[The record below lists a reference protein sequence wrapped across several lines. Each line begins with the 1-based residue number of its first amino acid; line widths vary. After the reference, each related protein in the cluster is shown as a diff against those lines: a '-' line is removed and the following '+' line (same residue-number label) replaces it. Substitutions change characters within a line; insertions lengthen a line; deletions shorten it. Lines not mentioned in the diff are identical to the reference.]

1 MASKRL
7 LIVSASMGAG
17 HDAAAAALTAQA
29 EAEGYEV
36 RTVDLLA
43 MPPHGQG
50 AFLRAFYHSMIS
62 IIPGL
67 YDWAMRTW
75 VHHPGLFVWLTRN
88 GGRSAEKPLLA
99 EIESFRP
106 DAVVAVYN
114 LAAQVLGR
122 LRTQG
127 RLATPVA
134 TYVTDP
140 GAHPYWVWPG
150 VDLHLAPMSDTAS
163 ALEQMG
169 AAVVKPVAPLI
180 AQRFLEPIDRSAARR
195 RLKLADDA
203 RVVLVNGGSWGV
215 GRVVAAARRLTVDA
229 DVVLV
234 LTGHGARLADRVGS
248 VSGAQPVP
256 WTRDVP
262 GVLAAAD
269 VVVDNA
275 GGTTCWEALAVGKP
289 IVVYRPIAGHGRINA
304 DALQRTG
311 LATRATTADELH
323 AAVMAAT
330 PPPGALVVFAGA
342 RAIDVVGTMV
352 REQVKVQ

>member
-17 HDAAAAALTAQA
+17 HDAAAAALAAQA
-29 EAEGYEV
+29 EADGYEV
-36 RTVDLLA
+36 RTVDLLG
-43 MPPHGQG
+43 MPRHGQG
-50 AFLRAFYHSMIS
+50 AFLRAFYHAMIAV
-62 IIPGL
+62 IPGL

-75 VHHPGLFVWLTRN
+75 VDHPRVFELITHN
-88 GGRSAEKPLLA
+88 GGRSSEKPLLA
-99 EIESFRP
+99 EVTDFRP
-106 DAVVAVYN
+106 DVVVAVYN

-127 RLATPVA
+127 RLSVPVA

-150 VDLHLAPMSDTAS
+150 VDLHLAPMSDTAA
-163 ALEQMG
+163 ALESMG

-180 AQRFLEPIDRSAARR
+180 ASRFLEPIDRVAARQR
-195 RLKLADDA
+195 WHLADAA

-215 GRVVAAARRLTVDA
+215 GPVVAAARRLTDDA

-234 LTGHGARLADRVGS
+234 LSGHSTKLADQLRHVAG
-248 VSGAQPVP
+248 VRAVP
-256 WTRDVP
+256 WTSDVP
-262 GVLAAAD
+262 GLLAAVD

-304 DALQRTG
+304 VALARTR
-311 LATRATTADELH
+311 LATCATTDDELH
-323 AAVMAAT
+323 EAVATAT
-330 PPPGALVVFAGA
+330 PPTAAPAIFAGE
-342 RAIDVVGTMV
+342 RAIDVLGTLW
-352 REQVKVQ
+352 

>member
-1 MASKRL
+1 MAPQRL

-17 HDAAAAALTAQA
+17 HDAAAAALAAQA
-29 EAEGYEV
+29 ASDGCQARV
-36 RTVDLLA
+36 VDLLA
-43 MPPHGQG
+43 MPRHGQG
-50 AFLRAFYHSMIS
+50 AFLRAFYHSMIAV
-62 IIPGL
+62 IPGL

-75 VHHPGLFVWLTRN
+75 VHHPRLFELITRG

-99 EIESFRP
+99 EVADFHP
-106 DAVVAVYN
+106 DVVVAVYN

-122 LRTQG
+122 LRSQG
-127 RLATPVA
+127 RLSVPVA

-150 VDLHLAPMSDTAS
+150 VDLHLAPMPDTAA
-163 ALEQMG
+163 ALEEMG

-180 AQRFLEPIDRSAARR
+180 AQQFFEPIDPEAARKR
-195 RLKLADDA
+195 WQLAGDA

-215 GRVVAAARRLTVDA
+215 GPVLAAATRLTEDA

-234 LTGHGARLADRVGS
+234 LSGHSERLAARLRHVAGVR
-248 VSGAQPVP
+248 AVP
-256 WTRDVP
+256 WTEDVP
-262 GVLAAAD
+262 GLLAAAD

-304 DALQRTG
+304 DALQRTR
-311 LATRATTADELH
+311 LATSATSDDELH
-323 AAVMAAT
+323 EAVRLAAPPSAAVE
-330 PPPGALVVFAGA
+330 VFAGA
-342 RAIDVVGTMV
+342 RAIDVLGTLI
-352 REQVKVQ
+352 

>member
-1 MASKRL
+1 MGSKRL

-29 EAEGYEV
+29 VAEGCEV
-36 RTVDLLA
+36 RTVDLLS
-43 MPPHGQG
+43 MPRHGQG
-50 AFLRAFYHSMIS
+50 AMLRAFYHAMIAVV
-62 IIPGL
+62 PGL

-75 VHHPGLFVWLTRN
+75 VTHPGIFELITHN

-99 EIESFRP
+99 EVADFHP

-127 RLATPVA
+127 RLSVPVA

-140 GAHPYWVWPG
+140 GAHPYWVWAG
-150 VDLHLAPMSDTAS
+150 VDLHLAPMPDTAA
-163 ALEQMG
+163 ALEDMG

-180 AQRFLEPIDRSAARR
+180 AQRFLSPVDRTAARQR
-195 RLKLADDA
+195 WQLASDA

-215 GRVVAAARRLTVDA
+215 GPVVAAARRLADSA

-234 LTGHGARLADRVGS
+234 LTGRSTKLADRIGHVAG
-248 VSGAQPVP
+248 VRPAP
-256 WTRDVP
+256 WTNDVP
-262 GVLAAAD
+262 GLLAASD

-304 DALQRTG
+304 EALARTG
-311 LATRATTADELH
+311 LAVCATTDEELH
-323 AAVMAAT
+323 AAVHTAT
-330 PPPGALVVFAGA
+330 PPAAAPAVFAGE
-342 RAIDVVGTMV
+342 RAIDVLSTLW
-352 REQVKVQ
+352 